1 MKKYNTRKE
10 ITDKINSVLVLQKSK
25 SELAEHHGK
34 LADKQFADS
43 AIQKNSGDAGT
54 LIKFAQENRTME
66 KKLLKQIKS
75 YPKKLE
81 RLKNTLACYDTK
93 PMEFVDDSV
102 MECKA

>member
-10 ITDKINSVLVLQKSK
+10 ITDKIESVLILQKQK

-34 LADKQFADS
+34 LADKQFSDS
-43 AIQKNSGDAGT
+43 AIQTNSNDAGT
-54 LIKFAQENRTME
+54 LIKFAQENRTKE
-66 KKLLKQIKS
+66 RKLLKQLKT

-81 RLKNTLACYDTK
+81 RLKQTIACFDTK

-102 MECKA
+102 VECK